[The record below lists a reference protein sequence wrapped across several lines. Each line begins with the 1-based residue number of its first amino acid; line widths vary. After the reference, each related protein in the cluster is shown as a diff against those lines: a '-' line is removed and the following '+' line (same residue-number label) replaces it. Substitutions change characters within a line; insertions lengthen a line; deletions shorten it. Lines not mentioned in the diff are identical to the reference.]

1 MFNKLT
7 SAAALFAAI
16 TGIGGGLYAWG
27 EFQTRLSAIENKDYV
42 VNETVDLSG
51 IQEQIADLTKQ
62 IAIIEAKV
70 NFTDAKVEELK
81 ADAANPF
88 N

>member
-1 MFNKLT
+1 M
-7 SAAALFAAI
+7 
-16 TGIGGGLYAWG
+16 
-27 EFQTRLSAIENKDYV
+27 
-42 VNETVDLSG
+42 
-51 IQEQIADLTKQ
+51 
-62 IAIIEAKV
+62 EAKI

>member
-1 MFNKLT
+1 M
-7 SAAALFAAI
+7 
-16 TGIGGGLYAWG
+16 
-27 EFQTRLSAIENKDYV
+27 

-51 IQEQIADLTKQ
+51 IQEQIAELTKQ

>member
-1 MFNKLT
+1 MIEKFQKL
-7 SAAALFAAI
+7 ALLI
-16 TGIGGGLYAWG
+16 TLTCTIGGGFYTWGTFNQRLYA
-27 EFQTRLSAIENKDYV
+27 IETKKFV
-42 VNETVDLSG
+42 VNQTVDLSG
-51 IQEQIADLTKQ
+51 VQEQIAALAKQ
-62 IAIIEAKV
+62 LAIMEAKI

>member
-1 MFNKLT
+1 MIEKLQKIG
-7 SAAALFAAI
+7 LLI
-16 TGIGGGLYAWG
+16 TLVSVIGGGFYTWG
-27 EFQTRLSAIENKDYV
+27 TFNQRLDAIENKEFV

-51 IQEQIADLTKQ
+51 IQEQISELKQ
-62 IAIIEAKV
+62 QLAIIEAKV